1 MAYQLDHKYFISLA
15 LQDKIAWD
23 TLPFIIESFTSTLE
37 KSKEV
42 YKFLLQELEKSHSKI
57 QSLEK
62 ELSEVKK
69 EHVDCKIELSKCV
82 IKDNCQAENTN
93 NILEDDL
100 FLSDLESED
109 NEVKNVPAVHDFN
122 HEMFAFESELKI
134 KTEFKKEPK
143 TEPLEK
149 SENQPPKIRDL
160 SEKEL
165 KSLKCNTSQWSM
177 RQGIKIFE
185 I

>member
-1 MAYQLDHKYFISLA
+1 MKFTKELIKSQHPFRVQLQSVIILTMAYQLDHKYFISLA

-23 TLPFIIESFTSTLE
+23 TLPFIIESFTSTLG

-42 YKFLLQELEKSHSKI
+42 YKFLLQELEKSHSKV

-69 EHVDCKIELSKCV
+69 EHVDSKIELSKCV
-82 IKDNCQAENTN
+82 NKDNCQAENTN

-122 HEMFAFESELKI
+122 HAH
-134 KTEFKKEPK
+134 
-143 TEPLEK
+143 
-149 SENQPPKIRDL
+149 
-160 SEKEL
+160 
-165 KSLKCNTSQWSM
+165 
-177 RQGIKIFE
+177 
-185 I
+185 

>member
-23 TLPFIIESFTSTLE
+23 TLPFIIESFTSTLG

-42 YKFLLQELEKSHSKI
+42 YKFLLQELEKSHSKV

-69 EHVDCKIELSKCV
+69 EHVDSKIELSKCV
-82 IKDNCQAENTN
+82 NKDNCQAENTN

-122 HEMFAFESELKI
+122 HAH
-134 KTEFKKEPK
+134 
-143 TEPLEK
+143 
-149 SENQPPKIRDL
+149 
-160 SEKEL
+160 
-165 KSLKCNTSQWSM
+165 
-177 RQGIKIFE
+177 
-185 I
+185 